1 MKNVIL
7 IGKPLIFFSVVLLS
21 EKGLSQVDIINKTLV
36 VQDSSVLYIGIANAI
51 QIINTKNPF
60 FEIRSAS
67 GRLRSTGNPFIFE
80 LRPSGPGPDTV
91 YLFDGN
97 EVMFKKGFR
106 AVYLP
111 PIEAKL
117 GTLRKEEA
125 TQEEIY
131 INGWLVLTIPNCTC
145 KTSFVVSSFEI
156 EFDGEDVD
164 EEVLKIEGDR
174 VTTKARKIIK
184 NLKSGDVVYFD
195 NIKAKNDDGRVIDVP
210 GFSITVKAE

>member
-1 MKNVIL
+1 MKNVIP
-7 IGKPLIFFSVVLLS
+7 IGKSLMFFSMVLLS
-21 EKGLSQVDIINKTLV
+21 EKGLSQVDIINKTLI

-51 QIINTKNPF
+51 QIVNTKNPF

-80 LRPSGPGPDTV
+80 LRPAGPGSDTV

-97 EVMFKKGFR
+97 EVLLKKAFK

-145 KTSFVVSSFEI
+145 KTSFEVSSFEI
-156 EFDGEDVD
+156 EFDGEDVN
-164 EEVLKIEGDR
+164 EEIMKIEGDR

-210 GFSITVKAE
+210 GFSITVKTE